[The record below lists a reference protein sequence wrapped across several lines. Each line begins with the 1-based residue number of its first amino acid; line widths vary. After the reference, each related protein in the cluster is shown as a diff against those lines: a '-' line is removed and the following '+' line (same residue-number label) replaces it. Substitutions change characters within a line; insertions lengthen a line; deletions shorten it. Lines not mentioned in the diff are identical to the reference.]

1 MSTPENEQN
10 DLLKASPAHA
20 ELQRK
25 AGDWTVRCTYF
36 MGGEADPIEV
46 DGVEHGQMLGELWC
60 NSRFEADM
68 LGSPLRGNGSIGF
81 DPVKEKYVGT
91 WKDSATP
98 FLYTFE
104 GDFDADANV
113 LEMSGVN
120 FDPVRRCPAT
130 YRSRLEFTSADQHVL
145 ELSIDVPDGAP
156 IRVLRYEYTRKA

>member
-1 MSTPENEQN
+1 MS
-10 DLLKASPAHA
+10 DLLHLRMFPVKVAVVARHCRDNRRLNSV
-20 ELQRK
+20 
-25 AGDWTVRCTYF
+25 GDLVVLLA
-36 MGGEADPIEV
+36 ADILVVVEV

-145 ELSIDVPDGAP
+145 ELSIDVPDGARGASR
-156 IRVLRYEYTRKA
+156 IGELS